1 MKKEISADVTI
12 IGGGIIGLS
21 SAYYLQKAGLS
32 VAVVDQKTIGSGA
45 SLGNAGYFSPSH
57 FVPLASKGMIK
68 KGLKWMFNPESPFYI
83 KPSLNPDLL
92 KWLWQFNRYC
102 NDAHVERS
110 KGHFYE
116 LLQKSLQM
124 TSDLVRDEKFNCNFE
139 QRGLFMLYTTKKGL
153 ESERQT
159 VAMSNELG
167 YAAKMMTA
175 EEIAEKETGVR
186 FSIAGGSYYDG
197 DAHTDPYKFIQQ
209 MKSKLEAAGV
219 QFIENETITHVEKS
233 SNRVTAIESENCRFP
248 SKKYV
253 LANGSW
259 SPILAKEFGLSLPVQ
274 AGKGYSFTF
283 KDYAIK
289 PSTPYILNEA
299 KAAITPLGNKI
310 RFAGTME
317 LAGINT
323 NINMR
328 RVHGLVK
335 SIPQYLPDFKVDPP
349 TLEPW
354 AGLRPVTPDGLP
366 IISRAPQKNLVIA
379 TGHAMLGVSLALV
392 TGKLV
397 QELTNGDHTTVDPSP
412 YRLDR
417 F

>member
-1 MKKEISADVTI
+1 MKKEITADVTI

-21 SAYYLQKAGLS
+21 SAYYLQKVGLS
-32 VAVVDQKTIGSGA
+32 VALVDQKTIGSGA
-45 SLGNAGYFSPSH
+45 SFGNAGYFCPSH

-110 KGHFYE
+110 KGHFFDF
-116 LLQKSLQM
+116 LMKSLAM
-124 TSDLVRDEKFNCNFE
+124 TQDLIAEEKLDCGFE
-139 QRGLFMLYTTKKGL
+139 QRGLYMLYKNKSGL
-153 ESERQT
+153 ASEAEMI
-159 VAMSNELG
+159 AMANELG
-167 YAAKMMTA
+167 YAATMMTA
-175 EEIAEKETGVR
+175 DEIAEKESGVR
-186 FSIAGGSYYDG
+186 FTIAGGSYYKN
-197 DAHTDPYKFIQQ
+197 DAHADPYRFIQQ
-209 MKSKLEAAGV
+209 LQAKLEAAGV
-219 QFIENETITHVEKS
+219 RFIEKEAIDRVEKKG
-233 SNRVTAIESENCRFP
+233 NRVTAIESENCRFE

-253 LANGSW
+253 LATGSW
-259 SPILAKEFGLSLPVQ
+259 SPILAKAFGFALPIQ

-283 KDYAIK
+283 ENSNLKAK
-289 PSTPYILNEA
+289 TPYILNEA
-299 KAAITPLGNKI
+299 KAAVTPLGNKI

-317 LAGINT
+317 LSGIST
-323 NINMR
+323 KINSR
-328 RVHGLVK
+328 RLGGLVK
-335 SIPQYLPDFKVDPP
+335 SIPQFLPDFKADLQD
-349 TLEPW
+349 LEPW
-354 AGLRPVTPDGLP
+354 AGLRPVSPDGLP
-366 IISRAPQKNLVIA
+366 IISRAKQENLVLA

-397 QELTNGDHTTVDPSP
+397 QELTSGDQTSVDPTP